1 MLPDSVDAEEIFRI
15 YKDLL
20 AAAGVDEADYSHN
33 LVLTKDWM
41 LVVPRSRATQDGF
54 KIVNAAGMV
63 GMIWVGSEDVFDAWH
78 HSADRM
84 QVLVGYG
91 KPW

>member
-1 MLPDSVDAEEIFRI
+1 MLPYPLDAEDIFRI

-20 AAAGVDEADYSHN
+20 AAAGVNEADYSHN

-41 LVVPRSRATQDGF
+41 LVVPRSRASQDGF

-78 HSADRM
+78 HSADPI
-84 QVLVGYG
+84 QVLVRFA